1 MNYLFGDLIE
11 RNISSQVFLS
21 LLIVMFAIAGIDLIF
36 LFLNELSDLSDY
48 YTLNHVLI
56 YCLKSFPYR
65 LFDLTSYICLIG
77 LIIGMGSL
85 TNKGELIGAQIL
97 GKSLTSIAVAAFRPV
112 LLIMIIGLLASQFL
126 IPSLSQSAEE
136 TRSQLQEKV
145 SYKQGYWNNNDHSI
159 SFFHSAPERDR
170 ILGLT
175 VYEFDKERKVSRVIF
190 AEEAFLN
197 LSKWEARKKETIN
210 LSNYSPDNTSVV
222 SGLPELN
229 IDFDQM
235 LSPKYLSLTNLYI
248 QSRETFSKYR
258 KNELSLEFWRKV
270 LQPLVTFSLVILAM
284 SFLFGPMREQ
294 KTGQRILIAIG
305 VAFTVDLTQKL
316 LGSISVVSEI
326 PTIASVLFP
335 ALLIICI
342 SLVLLKRV

>member
-1 MNYLFGDLIE
+1 MSYLFGDLIE

-48 YTLNHVLI
+48 YTLNEVLI

-85 TNKGELIGAQIL
+85 TDKGELIGAQIL

-112 LLIMIIGLLASQFL
+112 LLIMIVGLLASQFL

-145 SYKQGYWNNNDHSI
+145 SYKQGYWNNNLHNI

-175 VYEFDKERKVSRVIF
+175 VYEFDQERKVSRVIF

-197 LSKWEARKKETIN
+197 LNQWEARKKETIIH
-210 LSNYSPDNTSVV
+210 LITLHLFLDY
-222 SGLPELN
+222 LN
-229 IDFDQM
+229 
-235 LSPKYLSLTNLYI
+235 
-248 QSRETFSKYR
+248 
-258 KNELSLEFWRKV
+258 
-270 LQPLVTFSLVILAM
+270 
-284 SFLFGPMREQ
+284 
-294 KTGQRILIAIG
+294 
-305 VAFTVDLTQKL
+305 
-316 LGSISVVSEI
+316 
-326 PTIASVLFP
+326 
-335 ALLIICI
+335 
-342 SLVLLKRV
+342 